1 LTVPTEEQ
9 AGSIEEQTD
18 PIGKQMGSTE
28 QTANKVRETDVGT
41 RPAWRSRTA
50 LGTMLGLTSALG
62 YTLSNI
68 FLRSVTHC
76 DPIWVSCVKAVPTV
90 VLLLPWI
97 MWRIVKRE
105 TIVRSKGDLAIILAA
120 GAFAQIGNVS
130 FQWSLGVIG
139 LALAVP
145 FTLGTLILGGV
156 AWGHWLLGEVVTAR
170 TLFALGLVVGSICI
184 LSLGAGEAHRSIQR
198 ATAPV
203 GQIVKVE
210 QIVEV
215 EQNVE
220 ADATA
225 NTLVVVTIGIL
236 FVCLAGFTYS
246 TLGAAI
252 RWVRNHGTPLPSILF
267 FSCLVGVVS
276 LAAICL
282 ERNGF
287 DEMLQTTRRD
297 WNVMLLAGFFNAIAF
312 AALAAAM
319 HLSGLVYV
327 NALNASQTAMAS
339 LAGVFF
345 FGEAVTAPLA
355 IGVPLTIVGLLLMK
369 STRGK

>member
-1 LTVPTEEQ
+1 
-9 AGSIEEQTD
+9 
-18 PIGKQMGSTE
+18 
-28 QTANKVRETDVGT
+28 
-41 RPAWRSRTA
+41 
-50 LGTMLGLTSALG
+50 MLGLTSALG

-68 FLRSVTHC
+68 FLRAVTHC
-76 DPIWVSCVKAVPTV
+76 DPIWVSCVKAAPTV

-97 MWRIVKRE
+97 CWRIAKRE
-105 TIVRSKGDLAIILAA
+105 PLVRSKGDLAIMLAA
-120 GAFAQIGNVS
+120 AALAQVGNVS

-156 AWGHWLLGEVVTAR
+156 AWGHWVLNEIVTAR
-170 TLFALGLVVGSICI
+170 TLLALGLVVVSICV

-198 ATAPV
+198 AAVHGEQHLAADTNAHALA
-203 GQIVKVE
+203 IV
-210 QIVEV
+210 
-215 EQNVE
+215 
-220 ADATA
+220 
-225 NTLVVVTIGIL
+225 TLGVL
-236 FVCLAGFTYS
+236 MVCLSGFSYS

-252 RWVRNHGTPLPSILF
+252 RWVRERGTPLPSILF
-267 FSCLVGVVS
+267 FSGLVGVVS
-276 LAAICL
+276 LAAISV
-282 ERNGF
+282 ERSGF

-297 WNVMLLAGFFNAIAF
+297 LIVMVWAGIFNAIAF
-312 AALAAAM
+312 AALAAAL

-345 FGEAVTAPLA
+345 FGEAVTAPLV